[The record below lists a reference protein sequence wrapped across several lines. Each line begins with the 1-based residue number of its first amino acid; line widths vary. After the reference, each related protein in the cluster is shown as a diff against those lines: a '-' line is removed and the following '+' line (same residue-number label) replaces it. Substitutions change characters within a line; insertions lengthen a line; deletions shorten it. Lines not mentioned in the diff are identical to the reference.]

1 MVLAVPDVITS
12 HQRNRAESY
21 LVMKPLA
28 YWITRT
34 TCFIVLLI
42 ASATAVPQTLSIRK
56 IAFTYG
62 ATSSVIA
69 IINEDGSSQTKLTS
83 EGFNDRNPSW
93 SPDGREIVFQS
104 NRYGGR
110 DNIFRM
116 NIDGSGLVLL
126 TDFTLPFASSDPSWS
141 PDGTKIAFVS
151 DRGGARRSEIWV
163 MNADGTNLVRLT
175 TNIQFGSDLN
185 GPFYSLDLEPSW
197 SPDGSRIVFRSNREG
212 ASNPEIYSMNANGS
226 NLSRLT
232 NNAADDSGPAWS
244 PDGQH
249 IAFSSRG
256 GGRAGIYVIDAS
268 GADDHPITPSGNNP
282 AWSPDGSK
290 IVFNDL
296 DPQPNNA
303 FALYLINSDGS
314 NRTKLTNN
322 GSVDSVTGVWQ
333 TTGGPAPPPPPG
345 PSTYSVSGRVVDA
358 SLGPNGPGVSGVTLT
373 LTGSISATSISD
385 ANGNFFIGNLP
396 ENGSFTLTPSS
407 QSWSLFPTSRSF
419 STSPPF
425 GGFVGRNFQTQFDAS
440 PIYLQFTDANYSATE
455 GSSATITVARFG
467 FTTGTSTIDYATSDG
482 TAVAG
487 SDYVAIS
494 GTLRFNPGESQKSF
508 TIPINYDK
516 VPESAETINL
526 ALTNPTGSTARG
538 RQTAVLTITDAPPQ
552 LIREEGT
559 SQAAALNAHT
569 WMRDPFA
576 LTTSSFLG
584 ENLQTRVALFVR
596 FVDLL
601 PGEDLSALTV
611 RGFTTQG
618 ATFQLPVEFVGPA
631 NSVSGFT
638 EMDGVTQIN
647 VLVPGN
653 LPTGDLF
660 ITVSLRGLTSD
671 AMGIRIN

>member
-1 MVLAVPDVITS
+1 ML
-12 HQRNRAESY
+12 
-21 LVMKPLA
+21 LVMKPVTHWLSR
-28 YWITRT
+28 IT
-34 TCFIVLLI
+34 CLLVLLVAAAAA
-42 ASATAVPQTLSIRK
+42 ASSQTPLIRK

-69 IINEDGSSQTKLTS
+69 IINEDGSGQTRLTS

-104 NRYGGR
+104 NRYAGR
-110 DNIFRM
+110 SNIFRM
-116 NIDGSGLVLL
+116 NIDGSGLVPL
-126 TDFTLPFASSDPSWS
+126 TDFTLPFSSTDPSWS
-141 PDGTKIAFVS
+141 PDGTKIVFVS

-163 MNADGTNLVRLT
+163 MNADGTNLVQLT
-175 TNIQFGSDLN
+175 TNIQFGSDIN

-197 SPDGSRIVFRSNREG
+197 SPDGSKIVFRSNRDG

-226 NLSRLT
+226 NLTRLT
-232 NNAADDSGPAWS
+232 NNAAEDSGPAWA

-256 GGRAGIYVIDAS
+256 GGRFGIYLIDTS
-268 GADDHPITPSGNNP
+268 GGDDHLITPSGNDP
-282 AWSPDGSK
+282 SWSPDGSK

-314 NRTKLTNN
+314 NRHRLTNN
-322 GSVDSVTGVWQ
+322 GSIDSVTGVWQ
-333 TTGGPAPPPPPG
+333 TTGGPAAPPPPG
-345 PSTYSVSGRVVDA
+345 PLTYGVSGRVVDI
-358 SLGPNGPGVSGVTLT
+358 SLGPNGPGVPGVTVT
-373 LTGSISATSISD
+373 LTGSMSATSITD

-425 GGFVGRNFQTQFDAS
+425 GGFVGRTFQTQFDAS
-440 PIYLQFTDANYSATE
+440 PIYLQFTDANYSASE
-455 GSSATITVARFG
+455 GSSAIITVARFG

-482 TAVAG
+482 TAAAG
-487 SDYVAIS
+487 SDYVVVS

-508 TIPINYDK
+508 TIPIIYDK
-516 VPESAETINL
+516 IPDPGETVNL
-526 ALTNPTGSTARG
+526 TLTNPTGSTARG
-538 RQTAVLTITDAPPQ
+538 RQTAVLTIADAPPQ

-559 SQAAALNAHT
+559 SRAAALNAHT

-601 PGEDLSALTV
+601 PSEDLSAVTV
-611 RGFTTQG
+611 RGFTPQQS
-618 ATFQLPVEFVGPA
+618 FQLPVEFVGPA

-647 VLVPGN
+647 VLLPGN
-653 LPTGDLF
+653 LPAGDLF
-660 ITVSLRGLTSD
+660 LTVSLRGLTSD
-671 AMGIRIN
+671 AMGIRIK